1 MHMQYAEKIARI
13 IKLAKGGGIMN
24 HIMDWWNIS
33 PKQVKTVQVMGLLML
48 SIHII
53 SNFWWLWKVMAMD
66 EEDVYAF
73 LDSIP
78 WGMKNERADLTT
90 DQGK

>member
-1 MHMQYAEKIARI
+1 MSTAPICWGSLSASEFAPYS
-13 IKLAKGGGIMN
+13 LAPTQA
-24 HIMDWWNIS
+24 DVT

-78 WGMKNERADLTT
+78 WGMKNERADLE
-90 DQGK
+90 